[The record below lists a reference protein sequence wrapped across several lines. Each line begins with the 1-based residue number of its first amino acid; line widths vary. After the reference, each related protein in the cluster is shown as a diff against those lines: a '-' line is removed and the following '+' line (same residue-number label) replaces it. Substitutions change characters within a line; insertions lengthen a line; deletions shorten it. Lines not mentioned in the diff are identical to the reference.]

1 MRDVNNNGVEEKSM
15 KVELTEIDGQSVAGE
30 GVTLDMLL
38 ADMRAQSWPA
48 RAVATD
54 GQAYIVETD
63 GTSRRAGE

>member
-1 MRDVNNNGVEEKSM
+1 M

-30 GVTLDMLL
+30 GVTLARLC